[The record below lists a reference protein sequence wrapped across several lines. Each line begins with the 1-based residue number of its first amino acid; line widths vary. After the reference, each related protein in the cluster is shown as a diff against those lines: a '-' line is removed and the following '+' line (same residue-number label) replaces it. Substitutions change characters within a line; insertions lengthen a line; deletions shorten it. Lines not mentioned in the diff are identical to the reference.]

1 MNHCKSNLR
10 LAAFLMALALMLTAC
25 NQSSTPDSEES
36 VLRVHDVTGLQI
48 DTLDEKLNELLSRE
62 DLPLRGR
69 VELLDENRLA
79 VNASRFLQDE
89 IAAMIDQLRVSDS
102 TDAIERPF
110 RVQYWFL
117 RMAKDTSSEDV
128 PDDILSDLKPMLDRF
143 DGYSLSVEDYLETHH
158 RAASNVG
165 HVRSGR
171 GTYVSMH
178 SVQATEEGVAL
189 HARIHSPGQSSSINY
204 EVNHELK
211 PGRALVLGK
220 VHDGGNDEQAS
231 YQVLVAR
238 VEWTDSAD

>member
-1 MNHCKSNLR
+1 MTHFSKGSLLVSLG
-10 LAAFLMALALMLTAC
+10 LACALILSAC
-25 NQSSTPDSEES
+25 EQSGPSDSTES

-62 DLPLRGR
+62 DLPLRGK
-69 VELLDENRLA
+69 VELLDDNRLA

-89 IAAMIDQLRVSDS
+89 IATMIDQLRVLDS
-102 TDAIERPF
+102 RDTIERPF

-117 RMAKDTSSEDV
+117 RMAKDEGSEDV
-128 PDDILSDLKPMLDRF
+128 PEDVVSDLKPLLDRF

-158 RAASNVG
+158 RAASSVG
-165 HVRSGR
+165 RVSSGR
-171 GTYVSMH
+171 GAFVLMRST
-178 SVQATEEGVAL
+178 QTTAEGIAL
-189 HARIHSPGQSSSINY
+189 RARIHSPGQSSSINY

-220 VHDGGNDEQAS
+220 VHDGGNAEQAS

-238 VEWTDSAD
+238 AEWTDTAD